1 MWHWCFCFP
10 LCGIFLFQSTHPR
23 RVWLR
28 FRHCLK
34 ESLTCFNPH
43 THAGCDRSGRFTLC
57 CSMDVS
63 IHTPTQG
70 VTTLAAV
77 NSRNP
82 RVSIHTPTQGVT
94 QAEVWKVWHRSFNP
108 HTHAGCDQ
116 VLQHISLPYRCFN
129 PHTHAG
135 CDWKHL
141 QDHHASRF
149 QSTHPRRVWLSINAQ
164 LTLYGSFNPHTH
176 AGCDCWSLSTSFVYY
191 VSIHTPTQ
199 GVTLVL
205 RRQRKLYLFQST
217 HPRRVWLPNA
227 IRIGRQRYSFNP
239 HTHAGCDMADVRKL
253 APFILFQSTH
263 PRRVW
268 LTSAGAWS
276 YQSMFQSTHPRRVWL
291 HLHLLLCLM
300 LLSFNP
306 HTHAGCDFFILPFFA
321 FPLCF
326 NPHTHAGCDWL
337 WFIHWFW

>member
-108 HTHAGCDQ
+108 HTHAGCDTGR
-116 VLQHISLPYRCFN
+116 SLESL
-129 PHTHAG
+129 A
-135 CDWKHL
+135 
-141 QDHHASRF
+141 QEF
-149 QSTHPRRVWLSINAQ
+149 QSTHPRRVWPSA
-164 LTLYGSFNPHTH
+164 
-176 AGCDCWSLSTSFVYY
+176 STYIASV
-191 VSIHTPTQ
+191 
-199 GVTLVL
+199 
-205 RRQRKLYLFQST
+205 
-217 HPRRVWLPNA
+217 
-227 IRIGRQRYSFNP
+227 
-239 HTHAGCDMADVRKL
+239 
-253 APFILFQSTH
+253 
-263 PRRVW
+263 
-268 LTSAGAWS
+268 
-276 YQSMFQSTHPRRVWL
+276 SMFQSTHPRRVWL
-291 HLHLLLCLM
+291 ETPTGSSCQPV
-300 LLSFNP
+300 SI
-306 HTHAGCDFFILPFFA
+306 HTPTQGVTVYKRTT
-321 FPLCF
+321 
-326 NPHTHAGCDWL
+326 HTL
-337 WFIHWFW
+337 R

>member
-1 MWHWCFCFP
+1 MLQSIYTHAGCDYGCLYTYSPRHCFNPHTHAGCDLFVH
-10 LCGIFLFQSTHPR
+10 LQCVQNMFQSTHPR

-108 HTHAGCDQ
+108 HTHAGCDNRSSRPSP
-116 VLQHISLPYRCFN
+116 VLR
-129 PHTHAG
+129 
-135 CDWKHL
+135 
-141 QDHHASRF
+141 
-149 QSTHPRRVWLSINAQ
+149 
-164 LTLYGSFNPHTH
+164 
-176 AGCDCWSLSTSFVYY
+176 

-199 GVTLVL
+199 GVTPL
-205 RRQRKLYLFQST
+205 
-217 HPRRVWLPNA
+217 W
-227 IRIGRQRYSFNP
+227 RYALWGYTVSI
-239 HTHAGCDMADVRKL
+239 HTPTQGV
-253 APFILFQSTH
+253 T
-263 PRRVW
+263 
-268 LTSAGAWS
+268 
-276 YQSMFQSTHPRRVWL
+276 
-291 HLHLLLCLM
+291 
-300 LLSFNP
+300 
-306 HTHAGCDFFILPFFA
+306 
-321 FPLCF
+321 
-326 NPHTHAGCDWL
+326 
-337 WFIHWFW
+337 

>member
-176 AGCDCWSLSTSFVYY
+176 AGCDCR
-191 VSIHTPTQ
+191 
-199 GVTLVL
+199 TL
-205 RRQRKLYLFQST
+205 
-217 HPRRVWLPNA
+217 
-227 IRIGRQRYSFNP
+227 
-239 HTHAGCDMADVRKL
+239 
-253 APFILFQSTH
+253 
-263 PRRVW
+263 
-268 LTSAGAWS
+268 
-276 YQSMFQSTHPRRVWL
+276 
-291 HLHLLLCLM
+291 
-300 LLSFNP
+300 
-306 HTHAGCDFFILPFFA
+306 
-321 FPLCF
+321 
-326 NPHTHAGCDWL
+326 
-337 WFIHWFW
+337 

>member
-1 MWHWCFCFP
+1 MFQSTHPRRVWLWKEGYERCWLRFQSTHPRRVWHWCFCFP

-149 QSTHPRRVWLSINAQ
+149 QSTHPRRVWQ
-164 LTLYGSFNPHTH
+164 
-176 AGCDCWSLSTSFVYY
+176 
-191 VSIHTPTQ
+191 
-199 GVTLVL
+199 
-205 RRQRKLYLFQST
+205 
-217 HPRRVWLPNA
+217 
-227 IRIGRQRYSFNP
+227 
-239 HTHAGCDMADVRKL
+239 
-253 APFILFQSTH
+253 
-263 PRRVW
+263 
-268 LTSAGAWS
+268 
-276 YQSMFQSTHPRRVWL
+276 
-291 HLHLLLCLM
+291 
-300 LLSFNP
+300 
-306 HTHAGCDFFILPFFA
+306 
-321 FPLCF
+321 
-326 NPHTHAGCDWL
+326 
-337 WFIHWFW
+337 